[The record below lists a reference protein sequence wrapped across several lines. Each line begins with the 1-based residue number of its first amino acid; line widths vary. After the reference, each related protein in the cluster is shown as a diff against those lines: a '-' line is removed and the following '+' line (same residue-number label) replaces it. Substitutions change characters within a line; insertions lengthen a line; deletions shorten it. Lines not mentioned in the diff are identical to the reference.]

1 MTSIVTAA
9 ADASTAP
16 AWMHVTVMAV
26 ALLVLVY
33 NLARRSG

>member
-33 NLARRSG
+33 SLARRSG

>member
-1 MTSIVTAA
+1 MTSIVTAV

-26 ALLVLVY
+26 ALLVLGY
-33 NLARRSG
+33 SLARRKG

>member
-33 NLARRSG
+33 SLARHSG